1 MCTTPTCPL
10 HTTLCRP
17 CIPCTDIPALAQ
29 ISLPDTCSLLCAN
42 ACNQVVGPLV
52 LSCLICICMS
62 HASHL
67 SPAHNSL
74 PDTCSQLCANACNQ
88 VVGPLVLSCLIGICM
103 SHASYLLREAVSAT
117 LFTVVGIVCKVRR
130 AVVEWFRV

>member
-29 ISLPDTCSLLCAN
+29 ISLPDTCSL
-42 ACNQVVGPLV
+42 
-52 LSCLICICMS
+52 
-62 HASHL
+62 
-67 SPAHNSL
+67 
-74 PDTCSQLCANACNQ
+74 LCANACNQ